1 MPGSG
6 SRNAAPACPGASDTP
21 DPAPVAIHTADPI
34 TRAGVVELL
43 RAIPRADLVDRVAP
57 GVVVLIAVGD
67 ADEGVLAG
75 IDRLAAGAVPVV
87 LATGRV
93 RPTLRTAAA
102 RRGVGVVG
110 GSDADFE
117 DLVRELSEIIESGAV
132 PPLDPGSGRLTPRE
146 TAVLRLLA
154 EGLSTAEVAVRL
166 AYSERTVKNVVYD
179 LTVRLDVRNR
189 THAVALAI
197 REGLI

>member
-1 MPGSG
+1 MPDGI
-6 SRNAAPACPGASDTP
+6 
-21 DPAPVAIHTADPI
+21 PVAIHTADPI
-34 TRAGVVELL
+34 TRAGVIELL
-43 RAIPRADLVDRVAP
+43 RAVPCAALVDRVAP

-67 ADEGVLAG
+67 ADEGVLVG
-75 IDRLAAGAVPVV
+75 VDGLVPGAVPVV

-93 RPTLRTAAA
+93 RPGLRTAAA
-102 RRGVGVVG
+102 RRGVAVAG
-110 GSDADFE
+110 GAGADFD
-117 DLVRELSEIIESGAV
+117 DLARELREIIERGPV
-132 PPLDPGSGRLTPRE
+132 PPAAGSGRLAPRE
-146 TAVLRLLA
+146 AAVLRLLA

-166 AYSERTVKNVVYD
+166 AYSERTVKNIVYD

>member
-1 MPGSG
+1 MPGSQ
-6 SRNAAPACPGASDTP
+6 SAVPEPPGAP
-21 DPAPVAIHTADPI
+21 DATPVAIHTADPI

-43 RAIPRADLVDRVAP
+43 RAVPGARLVDRVGP

-75 IDRLAAGAVPVV
+75 VEGLAAGAVPVV

-93 RPTLRTAAA
+93 RPALRTVAA
-102 RRGVGVVG
+102 RRGVAVVG
-110 GSDADFE
+110 GSDADF
-117 DLVRELSEIIESGAV
+117 DGLARELSEIIEHGPAL
-132 PPLDPGSGRLTPRE
+132 PAEPGCGRLTPRE
-146 TAVLRLLA
+146 AAVLRLLA

-166 AYSERTVKNVVYD
+166 AYSERTVKNIVYD